1 MPEALRNRVGSYT
14 AVLAALRFE
23 QTEPPSPLARVADDP
38 VAMRIYEA
46 LRMPFSAYNSDNP
59 RLVSPYHLGVK
70 LDKEKCSR
78 FTLTAI
84 DGVEPYVPRQPLFLK
99 VRETCY
105 KASND
110 PRLA

>member
-1 MPEALRNRVGSYT
+1 MPEALRNRVGSYA

-38 VAMRIYEA
+38 VAMSIYEA
-46 LRMPFSAYNSDNP
+46 LRVPFSAYNNDNP